1 MRKSAQFISQCL
13 KEAQG
18 CLRHGNTRHAA
29 EALDRLNGSAPHDP
43 EALGLYG
50 RLLHECGRSSVA
62 VPVLER
68 TIQLAPHEAAHWCN
82 LGAACQATGN
92 PAAAVEAYHRAIA
105 LDPSGWEA
113 YFNLGNLLEIVGD
126 YPRAES
132 CQRLCVQRNPD
143 YAPGW
148 AAMDR
153 LLARQGQYEEAIAC
167 FEKSLGIAPTPGAY
181 CNLAQ
186 TLANCR
192 RFPLALAAA
201 SKAIALDSLYSRGY
215 YQAAKALAA
224 MDRIAGSRKA
234 YEAAL
239 VLDPDSTEAMEGLA
253 RAAQMLAEPEEAVR
267 WYVRARELQP
277 ASISTYS
284 GLLFTLS
291 ANAAASP
298 ERLLEVHR
306 DWARMYAAKFPRFR
320 HTPQPREADRKLRIG
335 FLSGD
340 FREHSVRFFIA
351 PILRGLDRSQ
361 FEVVCYSNCPFAD
374 AGTLQIQPLA
384 DGWYNVAPCKDDE
397 LAERIRSHGIDIL
410 FDLSGHTQD
419 NRLLVFARKA
429 APIQI
434 SYLGYLGT
442 TGLEEM
448 DYWITDWIVHPAD
461 TLQRTTERIWRLPR
475 CWVAYEPFADAPAV
489 AVRDSGA
496 PITFA
501 SFNALQKLGPPSI
514 RLWARV
520 LAALPESQLL
530 IKSHGLDNPEE
541 RAIVTRRLAD
551 AGVAAERVTLL
562 GRIPSRA
569 EHLEL
574 FSKVDIALDTTP
586 WAGGTTTAET
596 LWMGVPLVTLPG
608 PLMPSRM
615 SASMLHAV
623 GLDDLVARDEADF
636 ARIAV
641 QLARDPDRR
650 SRLRL
655 ELRGRMAASPLCD
668 GPGLAREMGIA
679 FRQMWRIWCGQAA
692 AQGSAP

>member
-1 MRKSAQFISQCL
+1 VRKSAQFISQCL

-50 RLLHECGRSSVA
+50 RLLHDCGRFSAA
-62 VPVLER
+62 VSVLER
-68 TIQLAPHEAAHWCN
+68 TIQLAPNTAAHWSN

-92 PAAAVEAYHRAIA
+92 PAAAVKAYHRAIA
-105 LDPSGWEA
+105 LDASGWEA
-113 YFNLGNLLEIVGD
+113 YFNLGNLLEIDGD
-126 YPRAES
+126 YRRAES
-132 CQRLCVQRNPD
+132 CQRHCVQRNPG

-148 AAMDR
+148 AALAR
-153 LLARQGQYEEAIAC
+153 LLARQGKYEEAIAC
-167 FEKSLGIAPTPGAY
+167 FDKSLAIDPTPTTY

-201 SKAIALDSLYSRGY
+201 GKAIALDSLCSRGY

-224 MDRIAGSRKA
+224 MDRIAGSRQA

-239 VLDPDSTEAMEGLA
+239 VLEPDSTEVMEGLGN
-253 RAAQMLAEPEEAVR
+253 AAQLLAEPEEAVR
-267 WYVRARELQP
+267 WYVRAMELRP
-277 ASISTYS
+277 ASISAYS

-291 ANAAASP
+291 ANAAAPP

-306 DWARMYAAKFPRFR
+306 DWARMYASRFPRFQ
-320 HTPQPREADRKLRIG
+320 HTPKPRDADRRLRIG
-335 FLSGD
+335 FVSGD

-351 PILRGLDRSQ
+351 PILRGLDRRQ
-361 FEVVCYSNCPFAD
+361 FEVICYSNCPFAD
-374 AGTLQIQPLA
+374 AGTLQIHPLA
-384 DGWYNVAPCKDDE
+384 DEWHSVAHCRDDE
-397 LAERIRSHGIDIL
+397 LAELIRGHGIDIL

-419 NRLLVFARKA
+419 NRLLVFARKP

-461 TLQRTTERIWRLPR
+461 TLQRTSERIWRLPR

-489 AVRDSGA
+489 AVRDAGA

-520 LAALPESQLL
+520 LEALPESQLL

-541 RAIVTRRLAD
+541 RAMVMRRLAD
-551 AGVAAERVTLL
+551 AGVAAERVTLM

-569 EHLEL
+569 AHLEL
-574 FSKVDIALDTTP
+574 FGKVDIALDTTP

-623 GLDDLVARDEADF
+623 GLDDLVARDEAGF

-641 QLARDPDRR
+641 DLARDPERR
-650 SRLRL
+650 SKLRL
-655 ELRGRMAASPLCD
+655 DLRGRMAASPLCD

-679 FRQMWRIWCGQAA
+679 FREMWKIWCGSEAA
-692 AQGSAP
+692 ES